1 MEYRRLGRSGLM
13 VPALSLG
20 TGTFGGFIQD
30 TLGAGTQTVALSV
43 TGGTL
48 TLTGTNNS
56 ANTLTLNLN
65 APATVALGAA
75 GPTTGASFGVGG
87 SISVKDT
94 TPDDLYTG
102 SLTVNADYQ

>member
-1 MEYRRLGRSGLM
+1 
-13 VPALSLG
+13 
-20 TGTFGGFIQD
+20 
-30 TLGAGTQTVALSV
+30 
-43 TGGTL
+43 
-48 TLTGTNNS
+48 
-56 ANTLTLNLN
+56 LNLS
-65 APATVALGAA
+65 APTTVGLGAA